1 MTAYRNQPLCTY
13 VDEVVCA
20 RMLERLCVCWVEVEW
35 TEPSFVSVGLR
46 ALRLRDEERA
56 QSTADSF
63 RSQTDEINQ
72 TQSKEREKQANGK
85 IRPKSSKT

>member
-20 RMLERLCVCWVEVEW
+20 CMLERLCVCWVEVEW